1 MQKGCIPVQN
11 LQPGSGAEKKGV
23 LYLSIGG
30 LAHGGLL
37 IGSPI
42 ILLDYLVKM
51 IFRNLRLLPE
61 VDVVSWSLQVNKLW
75 VLGDGSSLRKVGRIN
90 SMGP

>member
-11 LQPGSGAEKKGV
+11 LQPGLGAEKKGV
-23 LYLSIGG
+23 LYLSKGG

-42 ILLDYLVKM
+42 TQLDYLVKM
-51 IFRNLRLLPE
+51 ILWVLRLLPE
-61 VDVVSWSLQVNKLW
+61 ADVVLWSLQVNKLW
-75 VLGDGSSLRKVGRIN
+75 VVGDGSSLRKVGRIN
-90 SMGP
+90 ALGP

>member
-30 LAHGGLL
+30 LALGGLL

-42 ILLDYLVKM
+42 FLLDYLVKM
-51 IFRNLRLLPE
+51 ILWVFWLLPE
-61 VDVVSWSLQVNKLW
+61 ADVVLWSLQVNKLW
-75 VLGDGSSLRKVGRIN
+75 VLGSSLRKVGRIN
-90 SMGP
+90 AVGP